1 MEVNL
6 LPILL
11 VVLWLVLSVSSS
23 HGSYKTLLTLSLLS
37 LPVAWFSTI
46 IYFVGNLSLISILYP
61 KESRWFLEAIAHKT
75 LFFIN
80 RKSTI
85 KHSSEVIAEVCGVL
99 SQHRTGAIIVI
110 KNHDSIP
117 ETNSGININGELSVA
132 LLLSIF
138 NDHSPLHDGA
148 VVISEDRI
156 LQARVILPLANSEEL
171 TYYGTRHR
179 AGLGLSEV
187 CDAKVI
193 VISEE
198 TGSISLFHKKQF
210 LKELSPENLHQ
221 LLQLD

>member
-1 MEVNL
+1 L
-6 LPILL
+6 A
-11 VVLWLVLSVSSS
+11 SS
-23 HGSYKTLLTLSLLS
+23 HTGYKTQLALSLVT
-37 LPVAWFSTI
+37 LPTLWFSPMSYLI
-46 IYFVGNLSLISILYP
+46 LNLALITILYP
-61 KESRWFLEAIAHKT
+61 KESRWVLELIAHKT
-75 LFFIN
+75 LFFIQ

-85 KHSSEVIAEVCGVL
+85 QHSSDIITEVCAAL
-99 SQHRTGAIIVI
+99 AKNQTGAIIVI

-117 ETNSGININGELSVA
+117 ETNSGIPINGELSVP

-138 NDHSPLHDGA
+138 NDYSPLHDGA

-156 LQARVILPLANSEEL
+156 LQARVILPLATSEEL

-210 LKELSPENLHQ
+210 LKDLSPENLHQ